1 MISLTNRFHYVKHV
15 VDSVWLQY
23 CVFLPYLLGY
33 RWQVLGVRE
42 RWRGS
47 KGKSCSQIQRP
58 QGQNISK
65 TRSVENLWKK
75 ICIIHCF
82 TCKLRCKVDFKKKNH
97 KKNPM
102 NISLFVADED
112 VLDTWFSSGIFPFS
126 IFGWPDNVQVLE
138 ILLFKKTISWLI
150 NVFSRVL
157 SHNSHTCYSY
167 TL

>member
-1 MISLTNRFHYVKHV
+1 
-15 VDSVWLQY
+15 
-23 CVFLPYLLGY
+23 
-33 RWQVLGVRE
+33 
-42 RWRGS
+42 
-47 KGKSCSQIQRP
+47 
-58 QGQNISK
+58 
-65 TRSVENLWKK
+65 
-75 ICIIHCF
+75 
-82 TCKLRCKVDFKKKNH
+82 
-97 KKNPM
+97 M

-157 SHNSHTCYSY
+157 SHNSNTCYSY